1 MPNAKKKKEDI
12 LGKKIESQSGKGKFK
27 KKIVIINECITL
39 ETTAY
44 YISAYNKFGENSLK
58 PYQW

>member
-1 MPNAKKKKEDI
+1 MQKKTRKIFWAKKQNPKVE
-12 LGKKIESQSGKGKFK
+12 KGNLK

>member
-1 MPNAKKKKEDI
+1 MPNAKKKKRRYFGQKNRIPKWKREI
-12 LGKKIESQSGKGKFK
+12 SKE
-27 KKIVIINECITL
+27 IVIINECFTL

-58 PYQW
+58 PYQ